1 MKKIITMLAIS
12 LFTLNTAAQEVK
24 PATLEK
30 AEKESCLTAKAS
42 NDKGMTAAEISK
54 CKAKCKAE
62 EKKCD
67 ATMAATEEKKCCAK
81 KA

>member
-1 MKKIITMLAIS
+1 MKKIITLLAIS
-12 LFTLNTAAQEVK
+12 LFTLNAAAQEVK

-42 NDKGMTAAEISK
+42 NDKAMTAAEIS
-54 CKAKCKAE
+54 KCKAE